1 MGSSVVGPM
10 SVVRFSPVGSVFV
23 VRLSVV
29 GSSVRGQT
37 D

>member
-1 MGSSVVGPM
+1 MGPM
-10 SVVRFSPVGSVFV
+10 SVVRFSPVGSVSAVWF
-23 VRLSVV
+23 SVV